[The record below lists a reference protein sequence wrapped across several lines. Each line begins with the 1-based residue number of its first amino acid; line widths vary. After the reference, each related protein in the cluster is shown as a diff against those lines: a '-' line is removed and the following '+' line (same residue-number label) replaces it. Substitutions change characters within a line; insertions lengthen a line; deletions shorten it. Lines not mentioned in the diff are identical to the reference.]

1 MIEPETSPFQQLL
14 ETMNAGGP
22 VVYLLC
28 ALSVV
33 VLSVTFAKLMQ
44 FQILGVFRNKLA
56 KQAVKQ
62 FRSGKSQAAL
72 ALCMGC
78 KSIRCQVVAKAIRG
92 QMHPNINKEQ
102 AREEVLRDAL
112 DRLEN
117 LSSHLRILEV
127 IAALAPL
134 LGLFGTVLGMIDAFQ
149 QLENAGNQVDPSI
162 LSGGIWLALLTT
174 AVGLAVAMPT
184 VAINSF
190 FERRL
195 ERLTHDLDNLI
206 AQVFVDNFDQT
217 SFQVVENADA
227 WQRA

>member
-1 MIEPETSPFQQLL
+1 MLETETSTFQQLL
-14 ETMNAGGP
+14 ETMDAGGP

-28 ALSVV
+28 ALSIV
-33 VLSVTFAKLMQ
+33 VLSVTLAKLTQ
-44 FQILGVFRNKLA
+44 FTMMGVFRNKLA
-56 KQAVKQ
+56 RHAVTQ
-62 FRSGKSQAAL
+62 FRQGKSQAAL
-72 ALCMGC
+72 AICSNC

-102 AREEVLRDAL
+102 AREEVLRDAM

-195 ERLTHDLDNLI
+195 ERLTHDLDNLV
-206 AQVFVDNFDQT
+206 AQIFVDNFDQT
-217 SFQVVENADA
+217 SFQVLENADA

>member
-33 VLSVTFAKLMQ
+33 VLSVTFVKLMQ
-44 FQILGVFRNKLA
+44 FHMLGVFRNKLA

-62 FRSGKSQAAL
+62 FRNGKSQAAL
-72 ALCMGC
+72 GLCMGC

-92 QMHPNINKEQ
+92 QMHPHINKEQ
-102 AREEVLRDAL
+102 AREEVLRDAV
-112 DRLEN
+112 DRLES

-217 SFQVVENADA
+217 SFQVVENANA